1 MLHVTRRLTIFL
13 VQYLQILLLAT
24 TTQTRSRLEVMPRL
38 PRQVSSRAEA
48 LMSWGRGKGVG
59 FFCGNEGK

>member
-1 MLHVTRRLTIFL
+1 MFL
-13 VQYLQILLLAT
+13 LQYLQILLLAT
-24 TTQTRSRLEVMPRL
+24 TTQTRRRLEVMPRL

-59 FFCGNEGK
+59 SLLW